1 VESATQFLVL
11 IFKYTSPFYSS
22 MSQYFANQ
30 LTSEE
35 INEKIKG
42 YSSWIEIDLEAI
54 THNLQQVRER
64 TENRPIIPCVKSN
77 AYGHGVV
84 PIVAH
89 MMEQGIEMVLVA
101 KLYEA
106 MQLREAGLD
115 VGIVS
120 IDPLFSDA
128 DYAKV
133 VEQGITQTIYQPE
146 PARRLNTAAEKAGKI
161 TPVWVKVDTGLGR
174 VGVRWSEAVDFIKKI
189 DDYPYLRLT
198 GIFSTMSEAD
208 ELDRKQV
215 QRILDIEKE
224 CNKIGIDVGV
234 KSIASSNAVFHKPY
248 TYLDATRP
256 GLMLMGFY
264 PEDDDT
270 GQGIELKQSLCW
282 KARIEH
288 VKWVEEGE
296 ALTYSRRFVAPKCMK
311 VGTVHIGYYDG
322 FPRGLTKKGKVRV
335 GEQIKEVLGTVS
347 VNHFLVDLTDT
358 DHEIGDVVEAISRQ
372 GENSALNV
380 ANLAGIMTYS
390 LGNGLHMLIPR
401 VYLKSGKPFA
411 LTSPRLV

>member
-1 VESATQFLVL
+1 
-11 IFKYTSPFYSS
+11 
-22 MSQYFANQ
+22 MSQYFASQ
-30 LTSEE
+30 SSPEE
-35 INEKIKG
+35 INERIKG
-42 YSSWIEIDLEAI
+42 FSSWIEIDLDAI
-54 THNLQQVRER
+54 GYNIKQVKER
-64 TENRPIIPCVKSN
+64 IGNKPIIPCVKSN

-84 PIVAH
+84 PIVAY

-133 VEQGITQTIYQPE
+133 VENNITQTIYQPE
-146 PARRLNTAAEKAGKI
+146 PARRLNMAAEIAGKV
-161 TPVWVKVDTGLGR
+161 TPVWVKVDSGLGR
-174 VGVRWSEAVDFIKKI
+174 VGVRWSEAVEFIKEINEYSNLK
-189 DDYPYLRLT
+189 LT
-198 GIFSTMSEAD
+198 GIFSTLSEAD

-215 QRILDIEKE
+215 QRMLDIEKE
-224 CNKIGIDVGV
+224 CNEVGIDVGI

-270 GQGIELKQSLCW
+270 GQGIMLKQSLCW
-282 KARIEH
+282 KARVEH

-296 ALTYSRRFVAPKCMK
+296 ALTYSRRFVAPKRMK

-322 FPRGLTKKGKVRV
+322 YPRGLTKKGKVKV
-335 GEQIKEVLGTVS
+335 GDQIKDVLGTVS

-358 DHEIGDVVEAISRQ
+358 EHGVGDVVEAISRE

-390 LGNGLHMLIPR
+390 LGNGLHMLLPR
-401 VYLKSGKPFA
+401 VYLRGGKPVT
-411 LTSPRLV
+411 LTSPRLVE